1 MVPHQKM
8 PTKEVQ
14 NKVFPGGWRKI
25 IRQRLS
31 SNAQDRVIISPNGER
46 LRSTKK
52 LLNFLKTH
60 VEYAKTFDPLE
71 IHMESSEERLSKPNR
86 QTQEIVNFLKASN
99 FNEDVTMTNVADDSD
114 AMLETTKNK
123 DLSLVNRITKSSLL
137 PTTQLSSSSP
147 VCSSVQSTSLSRRST
162 EKNANIIKNDNQYSM
177 HMVEKL
183 HVAEDKNE
191 EGINAAKL
199 FPSFRELVNDLE
211 CYFISSVNIPS
222 MEDLAILSKTYGI
235 SIEMISDYLEKKWSG
250 KIDFETRASKEELVQ
265 HMKNYVPSAD
275 FVDNMTNILYD
286 QETYELE
293 LDNAEND
300 VTIEIH

>member
-1 MVPHQKM
+1 
-8 PTKEVQ
+8 
-14 NKVFPGGWRKI
+14 
-25 IRQRLS
+25 
-31 SNAQDRVIISPNGER
+31 
-46 LRSTKK
+46 
-52 LLNFLKTH
+52 
-60 VEYAKTFDPLE
+60 
-71 IHMESSEERLSKPNR
+71 
-86 QTQEIVNFLKASN
+86 
-99 FNEDVTMTNVADDSD
+99 
-114 AMLETTKNK
+114 
-123 DLSLVNRITKSSLL
+123 
-137 PTTQLSSSSP
+137 
-147 VCSSVQSTSLSRRST
+147 
-162 EKNANIIKNDNQYSM
+162 M

-250 KIDFETRASKEELVQ
+250 KIDFETRASKEEHVQ

-286 QETYELE
+286 QETYEIE

-300 VTIEIH
+300 VTIEIHWITECTLCSSFLWLYKYVKNWGI